1 MEKFVILGNVENY
14 IDIYQFTHFRKYLEE
29 YQAARVQK
37 DPEFTR
43 TGICNMLGLP
53 KTRSYFADVL
63 RGKKVSP
70 RMVAKFIEILGL
82 DRKAAKYFETM
93 VQLDQAKTD
102 TARKAA
108 MDELLAQHP
117 NPQHILNTDAYDYY
131 NHWYNSALFAI
142 LDAMDVADDLAP
154 VQKRIFPKVPIG
166 KLKDS
171 LALLERLGLAR
182 KNEEGF
188 WKPTKDSLATV
199 QQSKSQMVLQF
210 QKQCLELSKQALES
224 AGKESRDMTTFT
236 FSVSKKAQKQVE
248 VAAEKFKVQIR
259 HIVTADSEKPEIV
272 EHINLHVFSN
282 IREDASK
289 ASDYDTAAIS
299 ANQKRRPFEKDLVQ
313 GG

>member
-1 MEKFVILGNVENY
+1 MSTFVNIF
-14 IDIYQFTHFRKYLEE
+14 DFTRFRKFLAE
-29 YQAARVQK
+29 YQERRQAAEPSFSRT
-37 DPEFTR
+37 EF
-43 TGICNMLGLP
+43 CNLLGLP
-53 KTRSYFADVL
+53 NTRSYFNDVVQ
-63 RGKKVSP
+63 GKRVTDNM
-70 RMVAKFIEILGL
+70 RERFINVIGL
-82 DRKAAKYFETM
+82 KGNEAKYFEAM
-93 VQLDQAKTD
+93 IDFDQGKT
-102 TARKAA
+102 AQVREAA
-108 MDELLAQHP
+108 FDAMMRL
-117 NPQHILNTDAYDYY
+117 NKTPQAIVDPDSYEFFGN
-131 NHWYNSALFAI
+131 WYNSTVYAI
-142 LDAMDVADDLAP
+142 LEVMDVADDVSELAS
-154 VQKRIFPKVPIG
+154 KIFPPVSEK
-166 KLKDS
+166 KLQAS
-171 LALLERLGLAR
+171 LKLMQKMNLVR
-182 KNEEGF
+182 KNESGF

-299 ANQKRRPFEKDLVQ
+299 ANQKRRPFEKGLV
-313 GG
+313 

>member
-1 MEKFVILGNVENY
+1 VNIF
-14 IDIYQFTHFRKYLEE
+14 DFTRFRKFLAE
-29 YQAARVQK
+29 YQERRQAAEPSFSRT
-37 DPEFTR
+37 EF
-43 TGICNMLGLP
+43 CNLLGLP
-53 KTRSYFADVL
+53 NTRSYFNDVVQ
-63 RGKKVSP
+63 GKRVTDNM
-70 RMVAKFIEILGL
+70 RERFINVIGL
-82 DRKAAKYFETM
+82 KGNEAKYFEAM
-93 VQLDQAKTD
+93 IDFDQGKT
-102 TARKAA
+102 AQVREAA
-108 MDELLAQHP
+108 FDAMMRL
-117 NPQHILNTDAYDYY
+117 NKTPQAIVDPDSYEFFGN
-131 NHWYNSALFAI
+131 WYNSTVYAI
-142 LDAMDVADDLAP
+142 LEVMDVADDVSELAS
-154 VQKRIFPKVPIG
+154 KIFPPVSEK
-166 KLKDS
+166 KLQAS
-171 LALLERLGLAR
+171 LKLMQKMNLVR
-182 KNEEGF
+182 KNESGF

>member
-1 MEKFVILGNVENY
+1 MSTFVN
-14 IDIYQFTHFRKYLEE
+14 IYDFTRFRKYLAE
-29 YQAARVQK
+29 YQERRQAAEPTFSRT
-37 DPEFTR
+37 EF
-43 TGICNMLGLP
+43 CNLLGLP
-53 KTRSYFADVL
+53 NTRSYFNDVVQ
-63 RGKKVSP
+63 GKRVTDNM
-70 RMVAKFIEILGL
+70 RERFINVIGL
-82 DRKAAKYFETM
+82 KGNEAKYFEAM
-93 VQLDQAKTD
+93 IDFDQSKTAEVREQAFD
-102 TARKAA
+102 A
-108 MDELLAQHP
+108 MMHL
-117 NPQHILNTDAYDYY
+117 NKTPQAIVDPDSYEFFGN
-131 NHWYNSALFAI
+131 WYNSTVYAI
-142 LDAMDVADDLAP
+142 LEVMDITDDVSELAA
-154 VQKRIFPKVPIG
+154 KIFPPVSEK
-166 KLKDS
+166 KLQAS
-171 LALLERLGLAR
+171 LELMKKMSLIRRDER
-182 KNEEGF
+182 GF

-248 VAAEKFKVQIR
+248 VAAEKFKAQIR

>member
-1 MEKFVILGNVENY
+1 MNIF
-14 IDIYQFTHFRKYLEE
+14 DFTRFRKFLAE
-29 YQAARVQK
+29 YQERRQAAEPSFSRT
-37 DPEFTR
+37 EF
-43 TGICNMLGLP
+43 CNLLGLP
-53 KTRSYFADVL
+53 NTRSYFNDVVQ
-63 RGKKVSP
+63 GKRVTDNM
-70 RMVAKFIEILGL
+70 RERFINVIGL
-82 DRKAAKYFETM
+82 KGNEAKYFEAM
-93 VQLDQAKTD
+93 IDFDQGKT
-102 TARKAA
+102 AQVREAA
-108 MDELLAQHP
+108 FDAMMRL
-117 NPQHILNTDAYDYY
+117 NKTPQAIVDPDSYEFFGN
-131 NHWYNSALFAI
+131 WYNSTVYAI
-142 LDAMDVADDLAP
+142 HEVMDVADDVSELAS
-154 VQKRIFPKVPIG
+154 KIFPPVSEK
-166 KLKDS
+166 KLQAS
-171 LALLERLGLAR
+171 LKLMQKMNLVR
-182 KNEEGF
+182 KNESGF

-199 QQSKSQMVLQF
+199 QQSKSQIVLQF

-236 FSVSKKAQKQVE
+236 YSVSKKAQKQVE

>member
-1 MEKFVILGNVENY
+1 MSTFVNIF
-14 IDIYQFTHFRKYLEE
+14 DFTRFRKFLAE
-29 YQAARVQK
+29 YQERRQAAEPSFSRT
-37 DPEFTR
+37 EF
-43 TGICNMLGLP
+43 CNLLGLP
-53 KTRSYFADVL
+53 NTRSYFNDVVQ
-63 RGKKVSP
+63 GKRVTDNM
-70 RMVAKFIEILGL
+70 RERFINVIGL
-82 DRKAAKYFETM
+82 KGNEAKYFEAM
-93 VQLDQAKTD
+93 IDFDQGKT
-102 TARKAA
+102 AQVREAA
-108 MDELLAQHP
+108 FDAMMRL
-117 NPQHILNTDAYDYY
+117 NKTPQAIVDPDSYEFFGN
-131 NHWYNSALFAI
+131 WYNSTVYAI
-142 LDAMDVADDLAP
+142 LEVMDVADDVSELAS
-154 VQKRIFPKVPIG
+154 KIFPPVSEK
-166 KLKDS
+166 KLQAS
-171 LALLERLGLAR
+171 LKLMQKMNLVR
-182 KNEEGF
+182 KNESGF

>member
-1 MEKFVILGNVENY
+1 MSTFVNIF
-14 IDIYQFTHFRKYLEE
+14 DFTRFRKFLAE
-29 YQAARVQK
+29 YQERRQAAEPSFSRT
-37 DPEFTR
+37 EF
-43 TGICNMLGLP
+43 CNLLGLP
-53 KTRSYFADVL
+53 NTRSYFNDVVQ
-63 RGKKVSP
+63 GKRVTDNM
-70 RMVAKFIEILGL
+70 RERFINVIGL
-82 DRKAAKYFETM
+82 KGNEAKYFEAM
-93 VQLDQAKTD
+93 IDFDQGKT
-102 TARKAA
+102 AQVREAA
-108 MDELLAQHP
+108 FDAMMRL
-117 NPQHILNTDAYDYY
+117 NKTPQAIVDPDSYEFFGN
-131 NHWYNSALFAI
+131 WYNSTVYAI
-142 LDAMDVADDLAP
+142 LEVMDVADDVSELAS
-154 VQKRIFPKVPIG
+154 KIFPPVSEK
-166 KLKDS
+166 KLQAS
-171 LALLERLGLAR
+171 LKLMQKMNLVR
-182 KNEEGF
+182 KNESGF

-248 VAAEKFKVQIR
+248 VAAEKFKAQIR

>member
-1 MEKFVILGNVENY
+1 VVQGKRVTDNMRERFINVIGLKGNE
-14 IDIYQFTHFRKYLEE
+14 
-29 YQAARVQK
+29 
-37 DPEFTR
+37 
-43 TGICNMLGLP
+43 
-53 KTRSYFADVL
+53 
-63 RGKKVSP
+63 
-70 RMVAKFIEILGL
+70 
-82 DRKAAKYFETM
+82 AKYFEAM
-93 VQLDQAKTD
+93 IDFDQSKTAEVREQAFD
-102 TARKAA
+102 A
-108 MDELLAQHP
+108 MMHL
-117 NPQHILNTDAYDYY
+117 NKTPQAIVDPDSYEFFGN
-131 NHWYNSALFAI
+131 WYNSTVYAI
-142 LDAMDVADDLAP
+142 LEVMDITDDVSELAA
-154 VQKRIFPKVPIG
+154 KIFPPVSEK
-166 KLKDS
+166 KLQAS
-171 LALLERLGLAR
+171 LELMKKMSLIRRDER
-182 KNEEGF
+182 GF

-248 VAAEKFKVQIR
+248 VAAEKFKAQIR